1 MMYFLLVEAA
11 GIRQLERIHAD
22 RYRTIVSELEGTLDR
37 FGFGEITR
45 DGDLLLYG
53 ARPEI
58 KLEPPVIAALGRTVL
73 SALRGR
79 MEDLLDFLIVID
91 YRDGAV
97 PPGLLVKM
105 ERLLRFARSSNAVYA
120 TEPVVQA
127 ISPMVET
134 VPEGELNR
142 IVAFLGEGTGRDV
155 SYRDE
160 LLQPELAGRIV
171 ERMRSHRA
179 AHIWIVAPDTSIAAV
194 SLESAVSELAP
205 AARQIVIQCRPEST
219 SEEILQGIVA
229 GLPGEGGGVRES
241 RGGESLEDHAARA
254 VAILKER
261 FSHPT
266 THLLSEGWRIG
277 ELSLVLARHLNG
289 PSSGADPCL
298 VILRDLDRS
307 RPTVVGAVLSSL
319 DVPGTESVDRNLR
332 IIVTARASMTGVT
345 GADFPYSRWEELFV
359 GATVENSERYDAAL
373 SFWRRPGREATS
385 LPENHRRTL
394 YLLSRLRGT
403 LDEAALN
410 HFFPPIGI
418 TLAERARI
426 FSELE
431 DQGYL
436 CRLWTMEVH
445 PGVDELVE
453 ALVTDADR
461 RAIDGTIV
469 EILEGQLRAG
479 ALSLSPSLWGFLDEL
494 MDGAQRTE
502 RRHSFL
508 HNLAGGAAFTAMDRV
523 LAHRPGTD
531 GVAKTSEASARIR
544 LYLRDS
550 RGPQECAADY
560 QVVQAGAADESVPDP
575 IRADFL
581 LSAGEYLLAT
591 RDYPAALKAAK
602 GATILSQNGATSAVG
617 ASHLLMARVLLA
629 QHRLADAGQY
639 LTFAR
644 EEARRDR
651 STELVARTLEAVRLF
666 LVGNLSRATVQFSSL
681 EEPLLRDGF
690 SEWLLLAWFAL
701 GRIDF
706 ELGEY
711 RRAAARFGMV
721 ADWAM
726 SCGMEQPA
734 RTVRAWTRRAET
746 LGEERAS
753 EVPTETADLTAEELL
768 FAAEGL
774 IRDGVYE
781 EALVLLERAE
791 ARELTVDRWPRL
803 GVCWDN
809 GFASMEDL
817 MIADRPGSSELLRI
831 IRAFRAWML
840 AVAGRQDEAVPLFYR
855 LTRGNEGLSVDPYA
869 GLYNYLYSI
878 ILPRERSS
886 DRDDRITVLGK
897 SVKLVQE
904 RMSRMDDYRDKQRFL
919 RDNTWNRRL
928 MESARRHNLV

>member
-1 MMYFLLVEAA
+1 MYYLLVEAA
-11 GIRQLERIHAD
+11 GIRQLARIHAD
-22 RYRTIVSELEGTLDR
+22 RHHTIVSELRDTLDQ
-37 FGFGEITR
+37 FGFDEITK
-45 DGDLLLYG
+45 DGDLFLYG

-58 KLEPPVIAALGRTVL
+58 KLEPPVVAALGRSVL
-73 SALRGR
+73 SVLRGR

-91 YRDGAV
+91 YRDGAAPAGMFV
-97 PPGLLVKM
+97 QL
-105 ERLLRFARSSNAVYA
+105 ERLLRFARSSNAVYV
-120 TEPVVQA
+120 TEAVLQA
-127 ISPMVET
+127 ISPLIET
-134 VPEGELNR
+134 VPEGDLNR
-142 IVAFLGEGTGRDV
+142 IVGFLGDGTGRDV
-155 SYRDE
+155 TYQDD
-160 LLQPELAGRIV
+160 LLRPELVATIG
-171 ERMRSHRA
+171 ERLLSGGSP
-179 AHIWIVAPDTSIAAV
+179 HIWIAAPDTSLVAV
-194 SLESAVSELAP
+194 ALGHTVREAMPDAQE
-205 AARQIVIQCRPEST
+205 IVIQCRPESST
-219 SEEILQGIVA
+219 EEILQGIVA
-229 GLPGEGGGVRES
+229 GLPEDRN
-241 RGGESLEDHAARA
+241 RGGESHVADSLEGHAARA
-254 VAILKER
+254 VGILKER
-261 FSHPT
+261 FAHPT

-277 ELSLVLARHLNG
+277 ELSLVLSRHR
-289 PSSGADPCL
+289 SGFASGGAPTL
-298 VILRDLDRS
+298 IILRDLDRAGGS
-307 RPTVVGAVLSSL
+307 VIVEVLAALDTPGGESS
-319 DVPGTESVDRNLR
+319 DGFLR
-332 IIVTARASMTGVT
+332 IIVTARESMRSVT
-345 GADFPYSRWEELFV
+345 AVDIPEQRWEELSV
-359 GATVENSERYDAAL
+359 DAGEVPPDRYAAAR
-373 SFWRRPGREATS
+373 SFWQRPGREAAS

-394 YLLSRLRGT
+394 YLLFRLRGT
-403 LDEAALN
+403 LDETALN

-431 DQGYL
+431 EWGYL
-436 CRLWTMEVH
+436 CPLWTTEVH
-445 PGVDELVE
+445 PGVDELAETLLTE
-453 ALVTDADR
+453 AESREIDA
-461 RAIDGTIV
+461 TIV

-494 MDGAQRTE
+494 MDGAPRTE
-502 RRHSFL
+502 RRHTFL
-508 HNLAGGAAFTAMDRV
+508 HNLAGGAAFTAMERV
-523 LAHRPGTD
+523 LAHRPGRD
-531 GVAKTSEASARIR
+531 GVAQTSEASARIR

-550 RGPQECAADY
+550 RGPQECTADF
-560 QVVQAGAADESVPDP
+560 QVVQAGAGDESIADP
-575 IRADFL
+575 LRADFL
-581 LSAGEYLLAT
+581 LSTGEYLLAT
-591 RDYPAALKAAK
+591 RDYPAALNAAK

-629 QHRLADAGQY
+629 QHRLTDAGQY

-666 LVGNLSRATVQFSSL
+666 LVGNLSRATVQLSGL

-690 SEWLLLAWFAL
+690 SEWLLLTWFAL

-721 ADWAM
+721 ADWARA
-726 SCGMEQPA
+726 CGMEQPA
-734 RTVRAWTRRAET
+734 RTVRAWRRRAET
-746 LGEERAS
+746 LGEERPA
-753 EVPTETADLTAEELL
+753 EVPGETAELTPEELL

-774 IRDGVYE
+774 IRDGIYE
-781 EALVLLERAE
+781 EALVLLESAE

-817 MIADRPGSSELLRI
+817 MIADRPGNSELLRI

-855 LTRGNEGLSVDPYA
+855 LTRGNDGLSVDPYA

-878 ILPRERSS
+878 ILPRERSI